1 LQSPKHQ
8 RGKTLVT
15 ETLLVAWEPSGKIWV
30 TDCMELGMVPILFC
44 ECRHIQNTTLR
55 PLVNA
60 ERHQLILA
68 CHRAGESDSQRT
80 GFTTRWVALSHDARK
95 VLAVSEQPPREDVA
109 YLATTWLRQSVAS
122 SFPTPFPSRD
132 PPAYTWMDSCLT
144 EDA

>member
-68 CHRAGESDSQRT
+68 SAGQAKVIRSGLDSLPV
-80 GFTTRWVALSHDARK
+80 G
-95 VLAVSEQPPREDVA
+95 
-109 YLATTWLRQSVAS
+109 
-122 SFPTPFPSRD
+122 SR
-132 PPAYTWMDSCLT
+132 
-144 EDA
+144 